1 VKYKVPKYINRIFKG
16 GTMKFLRVLCVV
28 ALVAFFAVSA
38 YAETQNVK
46 VSGDLAIRGFFR
58 DGYSNNNSFASQNE
72 FSALAFPPFPDVRN
86 GIDRPNSQWFMST
99 TELQIDADLT
109 DNVSTCIRLLNQR
122 DWNVSRS
129 QSYDN
134 NANGQLSTIGS
145 GGFGHSISYVDN
157 PNEFGVD
164 LELAYVTLKNFLYSP
179 LTVTIG
185 RQNLWFG
192 KGFIV
197 GANQRIN
204 NAANYAN
211 LVPGPGGFLVPT
223 NFQPISA
230 PEYTALNAFDSI
242 KAVLDFDPWT
252 LTAIYAKIWGNS
264 IQADD
269 GVDLWGTNV
278 GYKFD
283 AYKGEAEGYWFYK
296 RDKQVKSWID
306 VSAGNDVNTLG
317 LRGSFDPIDI
327 VTLYGEFAGQ
337 FGNYMADPLQGN
349 TRARIA
355 GALDVGGELRYF
367 TDKWAWKPKLGTEF
381 IWYSGNQPED
391 GSVAGI
397 NSAANRSGTYTG
409 WDPMFRGKNDSL
421 IREFIGRYYFSS
433 SYPFQGDRYYNSA
446 DASFQ
451 NQYQVIFSG
460 SLQPMDSLKLNGNLN
475 LFWNQEPYLSS
486 FTKSNGYIGTE
497 FDVGATWDYTEDVS
511 FNLVMG
517 YFMPGEVYSVR
528 DERTNVTSGTNTA
541 TDVVASVKVSF

>member
-1 VKYKVPKYINRIFKG
+1 
-16 GTMKFLRVLCVV
+16 MKFLRVLCVV

-46 VSGDLAIRGFFR
+46 VSGDLAIRGFWR
-58 DGYSNNNSFASQNE
+58 DNYGSFNSFASQNE
-72 FSALAFPPFPDVRN
+72 QGNSYAAGTIAPALDNRV
-86 GIDRPNSQWFMST
+86 GVDRANSQWFMST

-122 DWNVSRS
+122 DWNVARS
-129 QSYDN
+129 TQYDN
-134 NANGQLSTIGS
+134 NAYGQMSTIGS
-145 GGFGHSISYVDN
+145 GGYGHSVAYVDD
-157 PNEFGVD
+157 PNEFAVD
-164 LELAYVTLKNFLYSP
+164 LELAYVTLKNFIYSP
-179 LTVTIG
+179 LTVSVG

-197 GANQRIN
+197 GANQRLRNAAALGNVAQPQSN
-204 NAANYAN
+204 NALANP
-211 LVPGPGGFLVPT
+211 LLGVGPRY
-223 NFQPISA
+223 QPISA
-230 PEYTALNAFDSI
+230 PEYTALNAFDSV

-252 LTAIYAKIWGNS
+252 LTGIYSKIWGNS

-269 GVDLWGTNV
+269 GVDLWGANV

-283 AYKGEAEGYWFYK
+283 AYKGEAESYWFYK
-296 RDKQVKSWID
+296 RDQQVKTWID
-306 VSAGNDVNTLG
+306 INAGNEIHTLG

-337 FGNYMADPLQGN
+337 FGSYVADPLQGN
-349 TRARIA
+349 KRERLA

-381 IWYSGNQPED
+381 IWYSGNKPED
-391 GSVAGI
+391 RSPTGAF
-397 NSAANRSGTYTG
+397 NSARNRSGQYNG
-409 WDPMFRGKNDSL
+409 WDPMFRGKQDSL
-421 IREFIGRYYFSS
+421 IREYIGRYYFTAA
-433 SYPFQGDRYYNSA
+433 YPFEADRYYLSP

-460 SLQPMDSLKLNGNLN
+460 SLQPMDSLKLTGNLN
-475 LFWNQEPYLSS
+475 MFWNQEAYRSAL
-486 FTKSNGYIGTE
+486 TKSNGYVGTE
-497 FDVGATWDYTEDVS
+497 LDMGATWDYTEDVS

-517 YFMPGEVYSVR
+517 YFMPGDVYTVR
-528 DERTNVTSGTNTA
+528 DERTTPGSGNKTA